1 MSRLFFFS
9 SRRRHTR
16 SGRVTG
22 VQTVCSSDLH
32 PPPPPPPLPP
42 LLPLFLIPPP
52 PPFPPS
58 SPFVL
63 PSLTPLPSL
72 PSSFF
77 LPPLTSPTPP
87 FPPQERSL
95 LKQEGDTQSMQSSLA
110 ALQSELGTEL
120 LSQLDPGEQTEVWA
134 LRQTIN
140 ELLIPTDFGHPI
152 IFRRCMRLSPPSSQ
166 VEQLADEIQSL
177 QQQLRSSLKDRT
189 QVHRHL
195 THDLCDR
202 NSTTEMKP
210 HLNIPVPWSPNLAPT
225 MYLRHLCC
233 TKFVKGVHRVG
244 VTGREKQ
251 IEYNYYQDRLFSRGY
266 PTSPPAI
273 IPIQCSNN

>member
-1 MSRLFFFS
+1 MVFSSCFLSPFLLFFFFFS
-9 SRRRHTR
+9 SCPPPDLV
-16 SGRVTG
+16 RVP
-22 VQTVCSSDLH
+22 CFSPFPLPPPSLPPP
-32 PPPPPPPLPP
+32 PPPPPPPLFSPPP
-42 LLPLFLIPPP
+42 LLPPPP
-52 PPFPPS
+52 P
-58 SPFVL
+58 
-63 PSLTPLPSL
+63 
-72 PSSFF
+72 
-77 LPPLTSPTPP
+77 PP

-152 IFRRCMRLSPPSSQ
+152 IFRRCMRLWPPSSQ

-210 HLNIPVPWSPNLAPT
+210 HLNIPVPWSPNLALT
-225 MYLRHLCC
+225 MYLRHLCFLYEVC
-233 TKFVKGVHRVG
+233 KGG
-244 VTGREKQ
+244 
-251 IEYNYYQDRLFSRGY
+251 
-266 PTSPPAI
+266 PP
-273 IPIQCSNN
+273 CGSDG